1 MNSSIKFP
9 TSPVTLS
16 APSELIHAP
25 HHLNLPHWRWR
36 VLRRRIMRYGEGVIA
51 GILLTIIVLSV
62 VFAQHLTSYSPTAGM
77 SLRDRF
83 KPPFWQE
90 GGTIAHP
97 LGTDNLGRDLLTRT
111 LYGGQVS
118 LGVAFIASTA
128 ATLIGASLGLICGYL
143 GGFPDRLLRRLT
155 EFWVSFPFLVLALA
169 VIAVVGSSPV
179 VLIIL
184 MSLSGWVYPAQVTRA
199 QTLKMRELD
208 YVQASIA
215 LGASS
220 QHVIRF
226 HIFPSIISVNIVVW
240 TLSFGALVLVESSL
254 SFIGLGVSPPT
265 PSWGNML
272 NDSKTYLQDAWWMS
286 VMPGLALMMTILCV
300 NTVGDALQKF
310 SSRHLYA

>member
-1 MNSSIKFP
+1 MNSSIKIP
-9 TSPVTLS
+9 TSPVVLP
-16 APSELIHAP
+16 APSELLHAP
-25 HHLNLPHWRWR
+25 PPLNLPRWRWR
-36 VLRRRIMRYGEGVIA
+36 MLQRQIRRYGEGVIA
-51 GILLTIIVLSV
+51 GIVLTILVMAII
-62 VFAQHLTSYSPTAGM
+62 FAQHLTPHSPTAASM
-77 SLRDRF
+77 RERF
-83 KPPFWQE
+83 KPPFWLE
-90 GGTIAHP
+90 GGSTAYP

-118 LGVAFIASTA
+118 LGVAFVASTA

-143 GGFPDRLLRRLT
+143 GGVFDRLLLRLT

-169 VIAVVGSSPV
+169 VIAVVGSSPL

-199 QTLKMRELD
+199 QTLKMRELE
-208 YVQASIA
+208 YVHASIA

-220 QHVIRF
+220 QHVIRL
-226 HIFPSIISVNIVVW
+226 HIFPAIISVNIVVW

-272 NDSKTYLQDAWWMS
+272 NDSRTYLQDAWWMS
-286 VMPGLALMMTILCV
+286 VVPGLALMMTILCV